1 MEREREERRLVK
13 MEEEQKKRLDELKKK
28 LK

>member
-13 MEEEQKKRLDELKKK
+13 MEEEQKRRLDELKKK